1 MKKNNVVVM
10 VLVLLCISN
19 VFGQLQ
25 RGDKYFF
32 PVKTDSLAIAYSK
45 TTNLIFPYEIISVDR
60 GTNDLLV
67 QKVKGVENILQLKA
81 AKENFAETNL
91 SVITAD
97 GQLYS
102 FVVNYNEEHPILNKV
117 VNCKKTG
124 SAVLGITESKNE
136 KELHS
141 YAELAF
147 YDKRK
152 LHHVKDNQYQVK
164 FRLDGVFI
172 HQNIMYYRLR
182 IVNQSTI
189 NYEIDQLRFFIRDQR
204 KVKRTAS
211 QEIELLPLYVY
222 NQYTVIEGKTEVC
235 QVFALEKF
243 TIPDKKYL
251 VIQLMEKQGGRH
263 LELQIKNNKLKKLGV
278 LPKL

>member
-25 RGDKYFF
+25 RVDKYFF
-32 PVKTDSLAIAYSK
+32 PVKTDSLTIAYSK

-91 SVITAD
+91 SVITTD

-102 FVVNYNEEHPILNKV
+102 YVVNYNEEHPILNKV
-117 VNCKKTG
+117 INYKKTA

-172 HQNIMYYRLR
+172 NENIMYYRLR

>member
-25 RGDKYFF
+25 RVDKYFF
-32 PVKTDSLAIAYSK
+32 PVKTDSLTIAYSK

-91 SVITAD
+91 SVITTD

-102 FVVNYNEEHPILNKV
+102 YVVNYNEEHPILNKV
-117 VNCKKTG
+117 INYKKTA

-172 HQNIMYYRLR
+172 NENIMYYRLR

-222 NQYTVIEGKTEVC
+222 NQYTEIEGKTEVC
-235 QVFALEKF
+235 QVFVLEKF

>member
-25 RGDKYFF
+25 RVDKYFF

-81 AKENFAETNL
+81 DKENFAETNL

-117 VNCKKTG
+117 VNYRKTG

-164 FRLDGVFI
+164 FRLDGLFI
-172 HQNIMYYRLR
+172 NENIMYYRLR

-189 NYEIDQLRFFIRDQR
+189 NYETDQLRFFIRDQR

-211 QEIELLPLYVY
+211 QEIELLPLYFY

>member
-25 RGDKYFF
+25 RVDKYFF

-117 VNCKKTG
+117 VNYKKTA

-172 HQNIMYYRLR
+172 NENIMYYRLR

>member
-25 RGDKYFF
+25 RVDKYFF

-117 VNCKKTG
+117 VNYKKTG

-136 KELHS
+136 KEFHS

-222 NQYTVIEGKTEVC
+222 NQYTEIEGKTEVC
-235 QVFALEKF
+235 QVFVLEKF

-263 LELQIKNNKLKKLGV
+263 LELQIKNNKLKELGV